1 MSEGFNNSKI
11 RINVNKDEL
20 NKLIKKYKNIKKY
33 QRSSLYKIKELDG
46 TETTINSLIQE
57 AEETDL

>member
-11 RINVNKDEL
+11 RINVNKEEL

-46 TETTINSLIQE
+46 TETVINSLIQE

>member
-11 RINVNKDEL
+11 KINVNKEEL

-46 TETTINSLIQE
+46 TETVINSLIQE
-57 AEETDL
+57 AEETEL

>member
-1 MSEGFNNSKI
+1 MSEGFNKSKI
-11 RINVNKDEL
+11 RINVNKEEL

-46 TETTINSLIQE
+46 TETVINSLIQE

>member
-11 RINVNKDEL
+11 RINVNKEEL

-46 TETTINSLIQE
+46 TETVINSLIQE
-57 AEETDL
+57 AEETEL